1 MRSSCQNKIKKYI
14 KKDLTDIK
22 IFIIDSPS
30 YFRREPMLSRL
41 KFTIQEKF
49 GSQREFAQKIELHE
63 TSLSNIIN
71 EALEPSEE
79 QKEKISAGLKENWDD
94 LIKPIL

>member
-1 MRSSCQNKIKKYI
+1 
-14 KKDLTDIK
+14 
-22 IFIIDSPS
+22 
-30 YFRREPMLSRL
+30 MLSRL